1 MKKIVVKEID
11 VYSSKLYKSKTIF
24 EYLIYVE
31 LDGTRLHAYTEL
43 GEDAK
48 KERVN
53 ELLLEHLITG
63 DTTTI
68 NKDEAIE
75 EFCLEDVI
83 NGKTCKIQTI
93 HS

>member
-1 MKKIVVKEID
+1 MNKIVVKEID
-11 VYSSKLYKSKTIF
+11 VYSSKLYKSKTIS